1 MFEMKAIIGPARW
14 SVLLPRFG
22 QRIEQHHM
30 CEGFNVDNHTLA
42 GTAAAPALPPIA
54 ARWRLVGALVGL
66 KNVNA
71 TRLRRTIKA
80 RVTTTD
86 GSPQGIDGVS
96 GFATI

>member
-1 MFEMKAIIGPARW
+1 
-14 SVLLPRFG
+14 
-22 QRIEQHHM
+22 M

-42 GTAAAPALPPIA
+42 GTAAAPALPPTA
-54 ARWRLVGALVGL
+54 AVAATEAFRWRLVGALVGL

-80 RVTTTD
+80 GVTTTD